1 MISQATIERVKTE
14 SDLVE
19 IVNEYVAQPLRRTGA
34 QLSTLCPFHKE
45 RSPSFYVHPGKNSW
59 HCKGCNEGGG
69 PLQFLMRAANLDFP
83 TAVRQLALRLGI
95 DVETGE
101 ADSKAQYIAM
111 LRREAMWAQA
121 KVHRKYL
128 DRETDAWYW
137 GNFYDAINE
146 NDYAP
151 EQAHRCYENARRW
164 RRRIDRHWYGDG
176 RPRNPDDI
184 LARWVRYRQR
194 HPEAVN
200 AYRLEMQLADECEAV
215 ERAALA
221 MVPGLSEERFEGLL
235 DVIGKRLR

>member
-137 GNFYDAINE
+137 CSLSDCESKRWMEYWNTRNTNI
-146 NDYAP
+146 
-151 EQAHRCYENARRW
+151 ARRW

-200 AYRLEMQLADECEAV
+200 AYRLEMQFADECEAV

-221 MVPGLSEERFEGLL
+221 MVPSLSEERFEGLL
-235 DVIGKRLR
+235 DVIGKRLV